1 MFKFQTI
8 QSMFLLILFLRKLLT
23 SRKKDGGQ
31 SPSEQLHGPLPL
43 RSFATCRN
51 GSREAKGI
59 ATHIPEVLTNSN
71 SFGAKTFFSPKK
83 KSVGK
88 TNSTSRLDWV
98 PGFKQKTTG
107 IEREKSSSLKI
118 GSFT

>member
-1 MFKFQTI
+1 
-8 QSMFLLILFLRKLLT
+8 LT

-83 KSVGK
+83 KVLEK
-88 TNSTSRLDWV
+88 PNSSSRLDWV

-107 IEREKSSSLKI
+107 IEREKTLLIKDREFYI
-118 GSFT
+118 MYMI